1 MAEVNVR
8 EVALSTL
15 LEMEREKEYSHVM
28 VQSVLEKYDYF
39 DTRDKAFLKRLLEG
53 TIERKITLDAVINQ
67 VSKTPVQKMKPLIRS
82 LMRMS
87 AYQILYMDKVG
98 PAAAC
103 NEAVKL
109 AMAHKFTQLKGF
121 VNGVLRTI
129 SREKESLLDFSGERY
144 KGYSDIQ
151 RASITYSMP
160 EQILKIWQ
168 QDYGKAEMLR
178 MAEASLQV
186 RPVYIRIREDI
197 TKAEKE
203 KLIKALEET
212 GVEVTQS
219 SLLPYAYGLKKL
231 DNLTKLPGFAEGLWT
246 VQDVSSMFPAE
257 VAGIK
262 EGDFILDP
270 CGAPGG
276 KSMHAATKAGGKVQV
291 EARDI
296 SEEKVW
302 RMEENFSRMHLTQ
315 AKATCFD
322 ATVPDP
328 DMLGKADVLFLD
340 VPCSGLGIMGRKR
353 DIKYHITEEGL
364 ESLIPLQREIID
376 TCIPYLKKGGV
387 LIYST
392 CTVRKAENG
401 EQVAYIMEKHGL
413 TPESLD
419 AYLPKEL
426 QDEDTK
432 KGMLQLFPGK
442 QDSDGF
448 FVARLRKD

>member
-129 SREKESLLDFSGERY
+129 SREKESLLDFTGERY
-144 KGYSDIQ
+144 KSFSDIQ

-203 KLIKALEET
+203 QGGRIKDLSVEITFDTAKAGNWKNLHLEMDGQAVNLLVKKNVKELKVNGGNVNLTFDSKALKE
-212 GVEVTQS
+212 
-219 SLLPYAYGLKKL
+219 LKKEM
-231 DNLTKLPGFAEGLWT
+231 NTA
-246 VQDVSSMFPAE
+246 VV
-257 VAGIK
+257 IK
-262 EGDFILDP
+262 M
-270 CGAPGG
+270 
-276 KSMHAATKAGGKVQV
+276 K
-291 EARDI
+291 
-296 SEEKVW
+296 
-302 RMEENFSRMHLTQ
+302 Q
-315 AKATCFD
+315 ADK
-322 ATVPDP
+322 
-328 DMLGKADVLFLD
+328 
-340 VPCSGLGIMGRKR
+340 
-353 DIKYHITEEGL
+353 
-364 ESLIPLQREIID
+364 
-376 TCIPYLKKGGV
+376 
-387 LIYST
+387 
-392 CTVRKAENG
+392 
-401 EQVAYIMEKHGL
+401 
-413 TPESLD
+413 
-419 AYLPKEL
+419 
-426 QDEDTK
+426 
-432 KGMLQLFPGK
+432 
-442 QDSDGF
+442 
-448 FVARLRKD
+448 